1 MLQGQGN
8 RAQHHS
14 AGSKRRA
21 AGDTAAGESAEPVC
35 VCKRL
40 RAGAGE
46 EAATRT
52 DCAGN
57 GSRKLIFRESAAWM
71 NISSF
76 GRAAALFPRRKINQ
90 MLAGWPCV
98 IVKGGFTEVLPLC

>member
-1 MLQGQGN
+1 MLNWGLHNAVARVASTACGA
-8 RAQHHS
+8 RGSGAQNHPT
-14 AGSKRRA
+14 GSKKRA
-21 AGDTAAGESAEPVC
+21 GGNIAAGESAQPVC

-40 RAGAGE
+40 GAGAGE

-57 GSRKLIFRESAAWM
+57 GSRKLIFRESAGWM

-76 GRAAALFPRRKINQ
+76 GRGCCPI
-90 MLAGWPCV
+90 P
-98 IVKGGFTEVLPLC
+98 